1 MEGLTQNQELYC
13 QARLRGLT
21 QRAAYREAYPRC
33 KASDSAVDSK
43 ASNLESTAKVSAR
56 LAALNAQSAKAAKI
70 TRKKLLA
77 RLDNLADKAEQ
88 KLVYTDDRNREKI
101 NQGNADI
108 IIRSTRELLPY
119 AADDA
124 DDNPPFVADFGM
136 LVAPPFLRPHRLI
149 AERSITD
156 VWLGGGRGS
165 MKSSFASLEVVY
177 DIERNP
183 DHNALVLMK
192 QKANLRDSAYA
203 QIVWAIQMLGLED
216 EYECPESTLRIT
228 RKSTGQ
234 VILFRG
240 CDNANKIKSI
250 KVKRGYIAM
259 VWYEEADQFAGMAEI
274 RKINQ
279 SITRGGQDFVRLYT
293 FNPPR
298 SKSCWIN
305 ERIAYL
311 KASGQE
317 VFESTYLDAPRE
329 WLGER
334 FFDDA
339 EELKESDPQSYEHE
353 YMGLPVGLGGDV
365 FDRIEFREIT
375 DEEIESFDNLRLG
388 QDFGWY
394 PDPWAFTMSE
404 WQPGRRRVLTFYED
418 GGNKLQPNEQAER
431 IIRALVWRDYPASEP
446 TYHHVPVLSDDADP
460 QAISSQR
467 DTGANAR
474 AAGKGG
480 MRMASYRFLQSCTW
494 VIDPVRCPRL
504 AKEVRE
510 LQYERNKDG
519 EWMNS
524 IPDGND
530 HWIDATRYAFMREAR
545 SRHAYRATQAEE

>member
-124 DDNPPFVADFGM
+124 DDKPPFVADFGM
-136 LVAPPFLRPHRLI
+136 LVAPPFLRPHRCI
-149 AERSITD
+149 ADREIID

-375 DEEIESFDNLRLG
+375 DEEIEAFDNLRLG

-404 WQPGRRRVLTFYED
+404 WQPGRRRVLTYYED

-431 IIRALVWRDYPASEP
+431 IIRALVWRDSPASEP

-480 MRMASYRFLQSCTW
+480 MRAASYRFLQSVTW